1 MGDTVGEHVKHFVK
15 SVLISL
21 GLIGVIGIVGKP
33 DNLTGYDVLGVAVL
47 LWCLILVELP
57 KEK

>member
-1 MGDTVGEHVKHFVK
+1 MGEHVKHFVK